1 MTCSR
6 GIEFL
11 VYVLLAKFFCN
22 FFLIHLVDSLTKLSS
37 CTNKIGAVVAS
48 YFAYLTATGD
58 EAAKCVKEGVCIE
71 GVGDF
76 NMNSSAYKACK
87 QCPISF
93 AFLATF
99 FRYVRSKI
107 VHSDVSEGGCRGQS
121 VLGQIS
127 HFLVLRGGLNSSAYH
142 TRGNQLTNCG
152 VSFNN
157 PVPFA

>member
-22 FFLIHLVDSLTKLSS
+22 FFLIHLVDSLAKLSS
-37 CTNKIGAVVAS
+37 CTKKTGAVFAS

-58 EAAKCVKEGVCIE
+58 EAEKCVKEGVCIE
-71 GVGDF
+71 KMGDF
-76 NMNSSAYKACK
+76 KMNSSAYKACK
-87 QCPISF
+87 QCPMSI

-107 VHSDVSEGGCRGQS
+107 VQSDLSQGGAGVNR
-121 VLGQIS
+121 
-127 HFLVLRGGLNSSAYH
+127 SSGRSAIFW
-142 TRGNQLTNCG
+142 
-152 VSFNN
+152 S
-157 PVPFA
+157 